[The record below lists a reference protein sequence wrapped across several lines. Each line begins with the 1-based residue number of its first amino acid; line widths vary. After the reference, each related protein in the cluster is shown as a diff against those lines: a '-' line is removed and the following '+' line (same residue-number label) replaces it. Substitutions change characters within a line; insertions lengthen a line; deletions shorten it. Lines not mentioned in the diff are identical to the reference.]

1 MGREKEIENKISE
14 STENKDIEDSV
25 VQEEEPVNQVESN
38 NGGYKDEDENP
49 ENDLTPKDVRKDQR
63 DVFDERS
70 SENANQLILEDDHQ
84 RNENDFSEKA
94 DAEDSL
100 AHTNEIRNESEF
112 EGIPSENKL
121 IDDKREHTDERRHA
135 ENEME
140 SNDDEIENPTFGES
154 EHSDLEIDDRES
166 KSEQNDSAVDEAV
179 YNGWDD

>member
-84 RNENDFSEKA
+84 LNVNDISEKA
-94 DAEDSL
+94 DAEDCF
-100 AHTNEIRNESEF
+100 AHTNEIRDESEF
-112 EGIPSENKL
+112 EGFPSEKL
-121 IDDKREHTDERRHA
+121 MIGDKHEHTDERRHA
-135 ENEME
+135 EDEME
-140 SNDDEIENPTFGES
+140 SNEGEIENPTFGES
-154 EHSDLEIDDRES
+154 EHSDLELDDKES
-166 KSEQNDSAVDEAV
+166 
-179 YNGWDD
+179 